1 MTTHHRSN
9 NFDAMRIV
17 AAVAV
22 IYGHAHPLAGVPDVG
37 VLGNSVQAL
46 AIKVFFVISGC
57 LVAKS
62 WALDPNP
69 LHYLAKRSLRIFPG
83 LALMLLL
90 TVLFLGPALTGQPL
104 GDYFRSPGTWR
115 YLTHNLA
122 LYPIYGLS
130 DLFSTNVY
138 PGAVNGSLWS
148 LPAEFFM
155 YLLFPLVYVCSRMD
169 KTNRLLV
176 AFTIV
181 LCALSL
187 YGLRGSRPFQPV
199 VIYGT
204 GLPSVL
210 DVSPYFFLGSLFA
223 VTRLARALDPTM
235 ALFLVALSALLQ
247 PVGAQ
252 TMELLLYIM
261 LPYCV
266 LSFVTNSSPIISKV
280 GRFGDPSYGIYL
292 YGFVVQQTV
301 FYLWGRG
308 MTPLHNTLVSVPIAV
323 LLAYGSWHLV
333 EKRALSLKPRR
344 ARQEG
349 RTAMKGVDVE

>member
-1 MTTHHRSN
+1 MTINHRSN
-9 NFDAMRIV
+9 NFDALRIV

-37 VLGNSVQAL
+37 LFGNSVQAL
-46 AIKVFFVISGC
+46 AVKIFFVISGY

-62 WALDPNP
+62 WASDPSP
-69 LHYLAKRSLRIFPG
+69 QHYLAKRSLRIFPG
-83 LALMLLL
+83 LALLLL
-90 TVLFLGPALTGQPL
+90 ITVLVLGPALTGQTAS
-104 GDYFRSPGTWR
+104 DYFKNLGTWR

-130 DLFSTNVY
+130 DLFATNVY

-148 LPAEFFM
+148 LPVEFLM

-176 AFTIV
+176 AFTIA

-187 YGLRGSRPFQPV
+187 YGLRGPKPFQAV
-199 VIYGT
+199 VFYGT

-223 VTRLARALDPTM
+223 VTRLGRALDPTV

-247 PVGAQ
+247 PVGGQ
-252 TMELLLYIM
+252 MMELALYLV

-266 LSFVTNSSPIISKV
+266 LSFATNSSPVISKA

-292 YGFVVQQTV
+292 YGFVVQQSV
-301 FYLWGRG
+301 YHLWGAG
-308 MTPLHNTLVSVPIAV
+308 MTPLQNTLVSVPIAV

-344 ARQEG
+344 AREHG
-349 RTAMKGVDVE
+349 RSVMKGVGVE